1 VSLGLTWLTSAL
13 RLLLRED
20 LARVAHL
27 PVIALPHN
35 SVEIGEG
42 GRFGWREPPHRR
54 RGKIA
59 RRGGRRLGDNPLRA
73 RLWAVLAIF
82 AAFAADRAVKR
93 LLLSGAVELNGTT
106 LIPGVA
112 SVSFTWNQGVS
123 FGLLWPNSDL
133 GGLLL
138 SAAGAFIV
146 VALLVWAFR
155 ARRTRVAVTIGLI
168 IGGALSN
175 LVDRY
180 LYGAV
185 FDFLAMRLGG
195 ITLFVCNL
203 ADISITLGTC
213 GLVIDSL
220 MARTS

>member
-1 VSLGLTWLTSAL
+1 
-13 RLLLRED
+13 LLLRD
-20 LARVAHL
+20 RLAPVAHL
-27 PVIALPHN
+27 LVIEPPPN
-35 SVEIGEG
+35 SVGIADG
-42 GRFGWREPPHRR
+42 GRFGWREPPHYRR

-59 RRGGRRLGDNPLRA
+59 RRGGRRLGDSPLRA

-82 AAFAADRAVKR
+82 GAFAADRAVKR
-93 LLLSGAVELNGTT
+93 LLLSGAVEPNGTT

-112 SVSFTWNQGVS
+112 NISFTWNQGVS

-133 GGLLL
+133 GALLL
-138 SAAGAFIV
+138 SAAAVFIV
-146 VALLVWAFR
+146 VALLIWAFR
-155 ARRTRVAVTIGLI
+155 AGRTRLAVTIGLI

>member
-1 VSLGLTWLTSAL
+1 M
-13 RLLLRED
+13 D
-20 LARVAHL
+20 
-27 PVIALPHN
+27 
-35 SVEIGEG
+35 
-42 GRFGWREPPHRR
+42 
-54 RGKIA
+54 
-59 RRGGRRLGDNPLRA
+59 DNPLRA

-82 AAFAADRAVKR
+82 VAFAADRAVKR

-112 SVSFTWNQGVS
+112 NVSFTWNQGVS
-123 FGLLWPNSDL
+123 FGLLWSNGDL

-138 SAAGAFIV
+138 SAGEAFIV

-155 ARRTRVAVTIGLI
+155 AGRTRVSVTIGLI

>member
-1 VSLGLTWLTSAL
+1 
-13 RLLLRED
+13 
-20 LARVAHL
+20 
-27 PVIALPHN
+27 
-35 SVEIGEG
+35 
-42 GRFGWREPPHRR
+42 
-54 RGKIA
+54 
-59 RRGGRRLGDNPLRA
+59 
-73 RLWAVLAIF
+73 
-82 AAFAADRAVKR
+82 
-93 LLLSGAVELNGTT
+93 
-106 LIPGVA
+106 
-112 SVSFTWNQGVS
+112 
-123 FGLLWPNSDL
+123 
-133 GGLLL
+133 
-138 SAAGAFIV
+138 
-146 VALLVWAFR
+146 
-155 ARRTRVAVTIGLI
+155 VAVTIGLI

>member
-1 VSLGLTWLTSAL
+1 MSLGLTWLTSAL

-35 SVEIGEG
+35 SVEIGDG
-42 GRFGWREPPHRR
+42 GRFDGGPPPHHSR

-106 LIPGVA
+106 LIPGIA

-138 SAAGAFIV
+138 SAAGP
-146 VALLVWAFR
+146 LL
-155 ARRTRVAVTIGLI
+155 
-168 IGGALSN
+168 
-175 LVDRY
+175 
-180 LYGAV
+180 
-185 FDFLAMRLGG
+185 
-195 ITLFVCNL
+195 
-203 ADISITLGTC
+203 
-213 GLVIDSL
+213 
-220 MARTS
+220 